1 MSRYQIL
8 GRLTH
13 FHEYAAI
20 RSTFIA
26 FSQVILSMYPI
37 QIVNTSAILSRQV
50 SHIESA
56 TYWN

>member
-26 FSQVILSMYPI
+26 FSQVIQSMYPK
-37 QIVNTSAILSRQV
+37 QIVNTSAI
-50 SHIESA
+50 
-56 TYWN
+56 